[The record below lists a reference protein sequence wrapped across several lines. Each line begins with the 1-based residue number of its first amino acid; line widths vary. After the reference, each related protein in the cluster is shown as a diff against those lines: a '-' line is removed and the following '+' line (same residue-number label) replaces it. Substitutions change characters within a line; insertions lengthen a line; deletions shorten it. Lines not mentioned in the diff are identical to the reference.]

1 MRHKY
6 RSAVYTF
13 SEVQK
18 QEVEQI
24 IATFQELSEKK
35 LITQLTFQNLKLQE
49 LK

>member
-18 QEVEQI
+18 TEVEQI
-24 IATFQELSEKK
+24 IATFQELSK
-35 LITQLTFQNLKLQE
+35 E
-49 LK
+49 LKHRYLHFKKKFKASS